1 MRVLLFPVVYNQ
13 IMRNE
18 EIRVVIRHVG
28 GKTPYW
34 KVLGPGWMD
43 LAADARGAVVLAANK
58 LGEATNDDSYRMI
71 ILWMDIPEGFREPD
85 IEDFEAQAPFSSDL
99 VC

>member
-1 MRVLLFPVVYNQ
+1 MYNRMMRK
-13 IMRNE
+13 E
-18 EIRVVIRHVG
+18 EIRVVIRHIG

-34 KVLGPGWMD
+34 KVLGPGWTD

-58 LGEATNDDSYRMI
+58 LGEATKDDSYRML
-71 ILWMDIPEGFREPD
+71 ILWMDVPDGFREPE
-85 IEDFEAQAPFSSDL
+85 IEDFQAETQFSSDL